1 VANNDA
7 AEPLSMVVGINAHR
21 LRGGATADELA
32 TAARNNQLNWG
43 TGRISDL
50 EHGRVSPTVGTL
62 VALAAAIGD
71 VRGEPVAL
79 ADLVEHDGQILL
91 AKGLVASG
99 EMLQRYLRGQP
110 VVVEAR
116 DIAAILTA
124 SAEAHR
130 DKIKKLPPRLQSVKM
145 RDLATVTEE
154 AGETEERVAKAL
166 GVETWVVIR
175 AAAVLWR
182 CTVAAER
189 DRRAGSDAT
198 KQARGRITR
207 QLREELRAVIDGDD

>member
-1 VANNDA
+1 VAKDDA
-7 AEPLSMVVGINAHR
+7 AVPLSDVVGMNAR
-21 LRGGATADELA
+21 KLRGDATADELA

-50 EHGRVSPTVGTL
+50 EHGRVSPTVPTL
-62 VALAAAIGD
+62 VALAAALGD
-71 VRGEPVAL
+71 LRGERVAL
-79 ADLVEHDGQILL
+79 ADLVEYDGWVLL
-91 AKGLVASG
+91 GKDFALPGGV
-99 EMLQRYLRGQP
+99 LQRYLRGHP
-110 VVVEAR
+110 VEIEAR
-116 DIAAILTA
+116 DVADIVTA

-130 DKIKKLPPRLQSVKM
+130 DKIKKLPTRLQSVKM
-145 RDLATVTEE
+145 RDMAAVTKE

-175 AAAVLWR
+175 ACAALWR

-189 DRRAGSDAT
+189 DRRAGPSAT

-207 QLREELRAVIDGDD
+207 QLREELEAVIHGDD